1 MRGLIKRVVIGAME
15 RLTPHLLAEVRVRIA
30 RAGTEPELG
39 FLPLLADAGGT
50 FVDVGANNGVY
61 SYTALRSFARVVAI
75 EAHPDLTAPL
85 RRILGHRGMVLPLAL
100 SDAAGEATLWVPRQG
115 RMDVTTRSS
124 LDQQANPGFP
134 MRPVQV
140 AVATLDA
147 LAIERP
153 AVLKI
158 DVEGHEFSVLSGA
171 VETLKRYKPVCIV
184 EVEERHNAGGVA
196 RAFAFFA
203 RLGYEAWYLHR
214 GRLMPGAGFDVDRLQ
229 SRDGAKTFEGAQ
241 SRDYVNNF
249 LFVHPDNAEGLARIR
264 TAYR

>member
-1 MRGLIKRVVIGAME
+1 MWGAIKSVVIGAME
-15 RLTPHLLAEVRVRIA
+15 RIAPRLLAAMRVRRA

-39 FLPLLADAGGT
+39 FLPFLADASGT

-61 SYTALRSFARVVAI
+61 SYAAMRSFGHVVAI

-85 RRILGHRGMVLPLAL
+85 RRILGHRGTVLPVAL
-100 SDAAGEATLWVPRQG
+100 SDAPGEATLWVPRHG
-115 RMDVTTRSS
+115 HMDVTTRSS
-124 LDQQANPGFP
+124 LDQQANPGFAL
-134 MRPVQV
+134 RPVQV
-140 AVATLDA
+140 AVTTLDA

-153 AVLKI
+153 AVIKI

-171 VETLKRYKPVCIV
+171 VETLKRYRPVCIV

-203 RLGYEAWYLHR
+203 GLGYEAWYLHR
-214 GRLMPGAGFDVDRLQ
+214 GRLMPGAGFDVVRLQ
-229 SRDGAKTFEGAQ
+229 SSDGAKTFEGAQ

-264 TAYR
+264 AAYC